1 MFNLSKKDNV
11 VAPLENVSNSENKA
25 ETVMTDETN
34 EASELEQYKNAFAA
48 LKATAAKVR
57 AGDMEARIIDWDEY
71 GELSQTLG
79 DVNGMLDLTDAYIR
93 EAGASLDAARQ
104 GHYFRKFLPQ
114 GMLGAFGQ
122 GANVINDASNNMRI
136 DGERKERQDKI
147 SADYIE
153 GVNKVTLSLK
163 DAAENTKI
171 TAEHLMEN
179 ATHAEELSSTV
190 AAAAE
195 QTSVNVQTV
204 ASATEELLS
213 SVEEIS
219 RQVETTAS
227 KAGSATEEAKGAGTT
242 IEDLKNSSTSIGE
255 VVKLINDIASQT
267 NLLAL
272 NATIEAARAGEAGKG
287 FAVVASE
294 VKALAQQTAGATE
307 TIESQVSSMQDKT
320 QTSVGA
326 INGISETIQE
336 LKEISTAIAS
346 ATEEQSAATMEIS
359 RNIQEASQGTIDVS
373 SNITKVSTTVNET
386 KSSALGMNE
395 AAEDMSQQTATLE
408 QLSAKFREDSEA
420 LQ

>member
-1 MFNLSKKDNV
+1 MFGRANKNDENPSSEVENNNFKKVDN
-11 VAPLENVSNSENKA
+11 
-25 ETVMTDETN
+25 VMTDD
-34 EASELEQYKNAFAA
+34 LEQYKRAFEA
-48 LKATAAKVR
+48 LKITAGKVR

-71 GELSQTLG
+71 GELSSVLS

-93 EAGASLDAARQ
+93 EAGASLEAARE
-104 GHYFRKFLPQ
+104 GNYYRKFLPQ
-114 GMLGAFGQ
+114 GMLGAFGH
-122 GANVINDASNNMRI
+122 GAGLINDASNNMRLDSERKAKQDEISKTYI
-136 DGERKERQDKI
+136 DGVNEVTRTLKE
-147 SADYIE
+147 
-153 GVNKVTLSLK
+153 
-163 DAAENTKI
+163 AAQNTKD
-171 TAEHLMEN
+171 TADHLMEN
-179 ATHAEELSSTV
+179 ATHTEELSSTV

-219 RQVETTAS
+219 RQVETTAA
-227 KAGSATEEAKGAGTT
+227 KAISATDEAKGAGVT
-242 IEDLKNSSTSIGE
+242 IEDLKNSSTNIGE

-294 VKALAQQTAGATE
+294 VKALAQQTSGATE
-307 TIESQVSSMQDKT
+307 TIENQVSSMQEKT

-326 INGISETIQE
+326 INGIASTIQE

-373 SNITKVSTTVNET
+373 SNIGKVSSTANET
-386 KSSALGMNE
+386 KTSALGMTE
-395 AAEDMSQQTATLE
+395 AAENMAQQTANLE
-408 QLSAKFREDSEA
+408 QLSEKFRSDSEA
-420 LQ
+420 L

>member
-1 MFNLSKKDNV
+1 MFSFAKKNV
-11 VAPLENVSNSENKA
+11 EEEA
-25 ETVMTDETN
+25 ETKIKTVEKDENVMTDEIN
-34 EASELEQYKNAFAA
+34 ELELYKNAFET

-57 AGDMEARIIDWDEY
+57 AGDMEARIVDWDEY

-79 DVNGMLDLTDAYIR
+79 DINGMLDLTDAYIR
-93 EAGASLDAARQ
+93 EAGASLEAARE
-104 GHYFRKFLPQ
+104 GNYYRKFLPQ

-122 GANVINDASNNMRI
+122 GAGVINEASNNMRL
-136 DGERKERQDKI
+136 DGERKEKQDKI
-147 SADYIE
+147 SADYIS
-153 GVNKVTLSLK
+153 GVGEVTKSLK
-163 DAAENTKI
+163 ESAENTKN
-171 TAEHLMEN
+171 TAEHLMQN
-179 ATHAEELSSTV
+179 ATYAEELSATV

-227 KAGSATEEAKGAGTT
+227 KAGSATDEAKGASVT
-242 IEDLKNSSTSIGE
+242 IDDLKSSSTSIGE

-294 VKALAQQTAGATE
+294 VKALAQQTSGATE
-307 TIESQVSSMQDKT
+307 TIESQVSSMQEKT
-320 QTSVGA
+320 ETSVGA
-326 INGISETIQE
+326 INGIAETIQE

-346 ATEEQSAATMEIS
+346 ATEEQSAATREIS

-373 SNITKVSTTVNET
+373 GNISKVSSTANET
-386 KSSALGMNE
+386 KSSAQGMTE
-395 AAEDMSQQTATLE
+395 AAEDMAQQTASLE
-408 QLSAKFREDSEA
+408 QLSEKFKTDSEA
-420 LQ
+420 L